1 MSILPVYLS
10 SFSSVTPLQRGIAE
24 RSGLE
29 KVDRTEN
36 ADAPEKT
43 RRRDKDDETN
53 RYDDGLVVRSGDVV
67 SSYGDVFSLSREAKS
82 SSDRSNADSTNAA
95 AKSDEAKTDES
106 NQSAQNSQSKED
118 NAEELSD
125 AEKQQ
130 VSELKQRDAEVK
142 AHEAA
147 HLGAAGGLARGG
159 ASYEYQKGPDG
170 QNYAVGGEV
179 SIDSSGVDGDPKATI
194 AKAQQIRSA
203 ALAPASPS
211 SQDYKVAS
219 SASQME
225 AKARQELAK
234 GTQDSQDSN
243 ATETSQADG
252 SQTTG
257 NSENTTDNQ
266 KSQFVSSS
274 AVSKYATQSLAMTFR
289 SPSAFRAIA

>member
-10 SFSSVTPLQRGIAE
+10 SFSSVASLQRGIAE
-24 RSGLE
+24 RSGLD
-29 KVDRTEN
+29 KADRTEN
-36 ADAPEKT
+36 TEAPEKT
-43 RRRDKDDETN
+43 RRRGQEEETN
-53 RYDDGLVVRSGDVV
+53 RYNDGLVVRSGDVV
-67 SSYGDVFSLSREAKS
+67 SSYGDVFSLSHDAKS
-82 SSDRSNADSTNAA
+82 SADRSPVESAKTTSKMEE
-95 AKSDEAKTDES
+95 AKSDES
-106 NQSAQNSQSKED
+106 HQSAQSAQKQED
-118 NAEELSD
+118 KTEDLTD

-194 AKAQQIRSA
+194 TKAQQIRSA

-234 GTQDSQDSN
+234 SEQNSQETGTIGDSQ
-243 ATETSQADG
+243 TEDG
-252 SQTTG
+252 PAVEGT
-257 NSENTTDNQ
+257 ENTTDNQ

-289 SPSAFRAIA
+289 SPSTFRAVA